1 MHPGTYV
8 SQLILKSKAKNRDGL
23 HKMRQRPYVLEKL
36 GLSLPLLLPVMAF
49 MPLGM
54 IFFLKHQF
62 GVSKEN
68 NSYCVCHL

>member
-1 MHPGTYV
+1 MHPGTYA

-49 MPLGM
+49 MPIGM
-54 IFFLKHQF
+54 IF
-62 GVSKEN
+62 S
-68 NSYCVCHL
+68 